1 MKKVPPRPKRGRP
14 VDIHKR
20 DQILDVASALFMNKG
35 FHATSMDD
43 IAQDAGMSKLTL
55 YRRFPDKNALF
66 RAVIERKCKEFV
78 PHEMSDELAGLPPA
92 EFVRQFSKMFLML
105 IMSDDAVNIYRMM
118 MAEAANN
125 PDMTRMFYE
134 AGPVPVKA
142 VLDQAFA
149 GYAKKGLFKKR
160 DPILMREC
168 LLSLLN
174 GSEMHLKATLNI
186 GDKPTVKQIEQE
198 AKRKAAFFVEEF
210 LC

>member
-1 MKKVPPRPKRGRP
+1 MKKSDPRPKRGRP

-20 DQILDVASALFMNKG
+20 DQILDVASAHFMDKG

-43 IAQDAGMSKLTL
+43 IAQNAGMSKLTL

-66 RAVIERKCKEFV
+66 RAVIERKCKQFV
-78 PHEMSDELAGLPPA
+78 PHEMSDELAGLQPA
-92 EFVRQFSKMFLML
+92 EFVQQFSKMFLML

-134 AGPVPVKA
+134 AGPVPVKT
-142 VLDQAFA
+142 VLDQAFT
-149 GYAKKGLFKKR
+149 GYSRKGFFKKA
-160 DPILMREC
+160 DTVLMREC

-186 GDKPTVKQIEQE
+186 GEKPTVKQIEQE
-198 AKRKAAFFVEEF
+198 AKRKADFFVSYF
-210 LC
+210 L